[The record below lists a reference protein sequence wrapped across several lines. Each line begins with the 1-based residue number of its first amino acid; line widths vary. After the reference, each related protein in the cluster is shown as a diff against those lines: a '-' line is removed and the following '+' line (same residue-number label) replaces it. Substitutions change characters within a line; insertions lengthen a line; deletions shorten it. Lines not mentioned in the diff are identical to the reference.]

1 MSFRFTENGIRKGI
15 ALVLVGTIASS
26 VSYGQLTNTTSGN
39 NFGKCYYYDE
49 DVKRNKED
57 LMRGIALGGKAKTLE
72 KKRDLVP
79 KTIKR

>member
-15 ALVLVGTIASS
+15 ALVLVGTIAGSI
-26 VSYGQLTNTTSGN
+26 SYGQMANTVNGD

-57 LMRGIALGGKAKTLE
+57 LMRSIALGGKAKTLE
-72 KKRDLVP
+72 KKRDLVQ

>member
-15 ALVLVGTIASS
+15 ALVLVGTIAGSAY
-26 VSYGQLTNTTSGN
+26 YGQVINVGN
-39 NFGKCYYYDE
+39 NSEFLKGYYYDE
-49 DVKRNKED
+49 DVKKNREE
-57 LMRGIALGGKAKTLE
+57 LMRSIELGGKAKTLE